1 MTERKSVFYGA
12 KVKFMLDD
20 NGLTAA
26 EIARK
31 AGVER
36 SLLSSY
42 MHGKRNPKRITV
54 QKIADALHVN
64 ISEISGYRDD
74 EPMKEIPVVSLV
86 SDAAS
91 EKRNE
96 SVFQF
101 VAKALAKEVE
111 LRGQAAVARSI
122 GISQSNV
129 NTLVNG
135 KSDIRKLPLS
145 AFLNLCP
152 MLVRFDLA
160 SGEVADALHVNI
172 SEISGYRDDD
182 GENITPCLVQPTGN
196 DFSDAVLRFI
206 HAEIS
211 RQVATENQ
219 SIVSKR
225 IGLSHPQV
233 NRIVNGKADLS
244 MFPVGALLRLCP
256 QIINRDVLN
265 NGITRDDTLAATI
278 EHIKLLA
285 DRITD
290 TNVARTVET
299 MLKGLVGE

>member
-12 KVKFMLDD
+12 KVKSMLDD

-31 AGVER
+31 AGIER
-36 SLLSSY
+36 SLLSCY

-74 EPMKEIPVVSLV
+74 
-86 SDAAS
+86 
-91 EKRNE
+91 
-96 SVFQF
+96 
-101 VAKALAKEVE
+101 
-111 LRGQAAVARSI
+111 
-122 GISQSNV
+122 
-129 NTLVNG
+129 
-135 KSDIRKLPLS
+135 
-145 AFLNLCP
+145 
-152 MLVRFDLA
+152 
-160 SGEVADALHVNI
+160 
-172 SEISGYRDDD
+172 D
-182 GENITPCLVQPTGN
+182 GENITPCPVQPTGN
-196 DFSDAVLRFI
+196 DFDDAVFHFI

-244 MFPVGALLRLCP
+244 LFPVGALLRLCP

-290 TNVARTVET
+290 INVARTVET

>member
-12 KVKFMLDD
+12 KVRSMLDD

-31 AGVER
+31 AGIER
-36 SLLSSY
+36 SLLSCY
-42 MHGKRNPKRITV
+42 IHGKRNPKRITV
-54 QKIADALHVN
+54 QKIANALHVN

-74 EPMKEIPVVSLV
+74 EPMKEIPVVS
-86 SDAAS
+86 STPDAES

-129 NTLVNG
+129 NTLING

-152 MLVRFDLA
+152 MLVRFDLT
-160 SGEVADALHVNI
+160 SGEVPAAA
-172 SEISGYRDDD
+172 
-182 GENITPCLVQPTGN
+182 
-196 DFSDAVLRFI
+196 SDAEALCAAKQRI
-206 HAEIS
+206 HMM
-211 RQVATENQ
+211 V
-219 SIVSKR
+219 
-225 IGLSHPQV
+225 
-233 NRIVNGKADLS
+233 D
-244 MFPVGALLRLCP
+244 
-256 QIINRDVLN
+256 
-265 NGITRDDTLAATI
+265 
-278 EHIKLLA
+278 LLA
-285 DRITD
+285 SLQKA
-290 TNVARTVET
+290 NAVEV

>member
-74 EPMKEIPVVSLV
+74 EPMKEIPVVS
-86 SDAAS
+86 SAPDAAS

-129 NTLVNG
+129 NTLING

-152 MLVRFDLA
+152 MLVKFDLA
-160 SGEVADALHVNI
+160 SGEVADTLHVNI
-172 SEISGYRDDD
+172 SE
-182 GENITPCLVQPTGN
+182 EKITPCPVQPTGN
-196 DFSDAVLRFI
+196 DFDDAVFRFI

-244 MFPVGALLRLCP
+244 LFPVGALLRLCP

-290 TNVARTVET
+290 INVARTVET